1 MRNAKICIV
10 ILLFIA
16 LLLSGCVSK
25 SNYDKSQS
33 DLTTAQ
39 LSLTAVTADR
49 DATKAQLSNV
59 QSDLTTAQ
67 ESLTAATADRDATK
81 AQLSMVK
88 SDLTTAQQ
96 SLFTATAERD
106 AARAQLSS
114 VQSDLTS
121 ARQSLTTLNSSLKTG
136 QPYVDIAREYLN
148 LEMAGFSGSNSD
160 AFAAISQITV
170 SLAVAN
176 DQALKAA
183 WDTLIENNID
193 ANYAAFIK
201 LLIQRLSETK
211 PKTN

>member
-1 MRNAKICIV
+1 MRNAKFCIV
-10 ILLFIA
+10 ILLFIT
-16 LLLSGCVSK
+16 LFFSGCVSK

-49 DATKAQLSNV
+49 DATKAQLSGA
-59 QSDLTTAQ
+59 QSDLSTAQ
-67 ESLTAATADRDATK
+67 QSLAAVTVDRDATK
-81 AQLSMVK
+81 TQLSIVK

-96 SLFTATAERD
+96 SLSAATAERD
-106 AARAQLSS
+106 AVKAQLSS
-114 VQSDLTS
+114 VKSDLTT
-121 ARQSLTTLNSSLKTG
+121 AQQSLTTLNVSLKTG
-136 QPYVDIAREYLN
+136 QPYVDIAREYLK

-160 AFAAISQITV
+160 AFSAMSQITV
-170 SLAVAN
+170 SLAAAN
-176 DQALKAA
+176 DQALKAT
-183 WDTLIENNID
+183 WDTLLDSDSD